1 MDGRQCSTGFT
12 LYKEHLKTYT
22 PEYQESITTV
32 PAATIRQVAKELGEA
47 ACIGQTTEI
56 DGVTLLIALL
66 PSTRFPASRAISTL
80 SIAAGPCSA

>member
-1 MDGRQCSTGFT
+1 MDSDGEAKPYDRCSAPQLEGTFEVDGRQCSTGFT

-47 ACIGQTTEI
+47 ACIGQTT
-56 DGVTLLIALL
+56 
-66 PSTRFPASRAISTL
+66 
-80 SIAAGPCSA
+80 

>member
-56 DGVTLLIALL
+56 DGVTLPYRPAAVDAFSGI
-66 PSTRFPASRAISTL
+66 TRHKHAFHS
-80 SIAAGPCSA
+80 C